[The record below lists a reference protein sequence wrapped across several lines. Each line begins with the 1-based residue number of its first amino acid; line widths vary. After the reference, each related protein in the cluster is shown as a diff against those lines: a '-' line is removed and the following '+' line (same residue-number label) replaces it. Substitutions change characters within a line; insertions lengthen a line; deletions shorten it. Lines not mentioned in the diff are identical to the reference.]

1 MDTSYTGIER
11 RRRKKK
17 FEGDEE
23 GNDSLIGGGGR
34 GVRRGKAGWIKRM
47 RIYIWE
53 GGGGGVSRDE
63 MKSRACELCYLLAPL
78 SWKTQLDPP
87 FHPRI
92 TVRVKVKKKKSNQ
105 IKNNNN
111 NNNRNTFIFVFVSLK
126 MISYNHID

>member
-47 RIYIWE
+47 RIYIFGRGAAE
-53 GGGGGVSRDE
+53 VSVE
-63 MKSRACELCYLLAPL
+63 MR
-78 SWKTQLDPP
+78 
-87 FHPRI
+87 
-92 TVRVKVKKKKSNQ
+92 
-105 IKNNNN
+105 
-111 NNNRNTFIFVFVSLK
+111 
-126 MISYNHID
+126 